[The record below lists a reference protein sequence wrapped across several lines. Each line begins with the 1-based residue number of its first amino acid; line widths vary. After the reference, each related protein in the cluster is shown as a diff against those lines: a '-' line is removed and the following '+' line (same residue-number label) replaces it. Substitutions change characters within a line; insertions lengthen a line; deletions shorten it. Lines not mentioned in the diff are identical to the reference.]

1 MDKDL
6 ELIDLGDAKE
16 ETKGLND
23 MRPREEDLSYPH
35 GIFVPGQP

>member
-16 ETKGLND
+16 ETKGLNAPLPD
-23 MRPREEDLSYPH
+23 EESPGLPYRE
-35 GIFVPGQP
+35 